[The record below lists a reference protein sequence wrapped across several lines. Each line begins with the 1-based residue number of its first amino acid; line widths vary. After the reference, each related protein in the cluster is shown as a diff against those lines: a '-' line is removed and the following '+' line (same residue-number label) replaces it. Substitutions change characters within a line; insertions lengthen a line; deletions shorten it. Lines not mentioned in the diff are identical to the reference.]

1 MPKLWLLARLEQ
13 VQTNGRHLG
22 WYRVCR
28 PSLLSQSDDAYQ
40 SLAKALSL
48 RAHTVIRSLHTFQ
61 FLSGQYHKVD
71 MATSNALDME
81 CPHRRHTSPDPRPAA
96 DQRPGSPQS
105 QEEEQEQEGEEHQE
119 GEEDQEDQPGDHV
132 AAMIDGTLAM
142 LEGQQGVGVF
152 CVCEPACE
160 CKEVCAVAAR
170 HTRCA
175 CTCYDAFWKHLE
187 REQPAANAG
196 KSS

>member
-1 MPKLWLLARLEQ
+1 
-13 VQTNGRHLG
+13 
-22 WYRVCR
+22 
-28 PSLLSQSDDAYQ
+28 
-40 SLAKALSL
+40 
-48 RAHTVIRSLHTFQ
+48 
-61 FLSGQYHKVD
+61 

-81 CPHRRHTSPDPRPAA
+81 RPHRRHTFPDPHPAA

-105 QEEEQEQEGEEHQE
+105 QEEEEE
-119 GEEDQEDQPGDHV
+119 EEEEEDQPGDHI

-175 CTCYDAFWKHLE
+175 CTCYDAFW
-187 REQPAANAG
+187 REQLVANAG